1 MDWQAFLFSTGGRI
15 GRMGYWLAV
24 LLYLII
30 SVLSFVVSL
39 QVLITLSGDLMSVI
53 LYVGGGLLLILVL
66 FSAIA
71 VGIKR
76 LHDRDKSGWW
86 ALPFIVLPILLDGA
100 SRGGV
105 VTPSSAMAL
114 QWVSLAL
121 AVWGI
126 VELGFLRGT
135 AGPNQFGPD
144 PLHQRH

>member
-1 MDWQAFLFSTGGRI
+1 MDWWALLFSTGGRV
-15 GRMGYWLAV
+15 GRMGYWFAA

-30 SVLSFVVSL
+30 SVLSFVVAL
-39 QVLITLSGDLMSVI
+39 QVLITFSGDLTSVI

-100 SRGGV
+100 SQKGL
-105 VTPSSAMAL
+105 VTPSSAMTL

-121 AVWGI
+121 AVWEI

-144 PLHQRH
+144 PLQQGD